1 MESYMRHIC
10 CRMALLASVLF
21 GFSSCA
27 APPKADSAMAD
38 AAITDSAAGESCA
51 AKLSPAASSV
61 YRAAAPDMRRDADL
75 ASLLREKVIYMVLTD
90 HLQRS
95 AARPAAEQAAA
106 CLQLQQ
112 H

>member
-1 MESYMRHIC
+1 MRIVC
-10 CRMALLASVLF
+10 CRMALLSSVLL
-21 GFSSCA
+21 GLSSCA
-27 APPKADSAMAD
+27 APPAADSATVA
-38 AAITDSAAGESCA
+38 DSAAGESCA
-51 AKLSPAASSV
+51 AKLSPEASSV

-75 ASLLREKVIYMVLTD
+75 ASLLREKVMYMVLSD

-112 H
+112 R